1 MKRSKN
7 MNQVLKLV
15 KLKNKIDKS
24 YLSQLELAAKT
35 QHYATDI
42 QKSVFYTLMNSE
54 DYLDAFQ
61 NIKKLGLKKKQ
72 ERDIVKVIIQCC
84 VQEKVYNKY
93 YALILRKLCDDN
105 KMLQYSCKYTLWDY
119 ISPQQF
125 ENLSLRKIVNL
136 AKIYGHLFR

>member
-61 NIKKLGLKKKQ
+61 NIKKLGLKKRQ
-72 ERDIVKVIIQCC
+72 ERDIVKVIIQ
-84 VQEKVYNKY
+84 
-93 YALILRKLCDDN
+93 
-105 KMLQYSCKYTLWDY
+105 
-119 ISPQQF
+119 
-125 ENLSLRKIVNL
+125 
-136 AKIYGHLFR
+136 